1 MHKNVCVCGGG
12 SDISADYAYIMNGS
26 TIKMSQQELKVI
38 SGQTY
43 EADYRFT
50 RQIAHKK
57 VY

>member
-1 MHKNVCVCGGG
+1 MGGG
-12 SDISADYAYIMNGS
+12 TDISADYAYIMNGS
-26 TIKMSQQELKVI
+26 TIKMTQQELRVI

-50 RQIAHKK
+50 GQIAYRK